1 MDIKSAIKES
11 ITRRDFVKRSTM
23 AAGGGLLLGS
33 LPVGASAYAAG
44 SDTLK
49 VAVVG
54 CGGRGTGAANQAL
67 NADPG
72 VKIVA
77 LADLFRNRLDQCYNA
92 LAQRHLETGRLDV
105 PEEHKFV
112 GFDSYKK
119 AIALADVVILT
130 APPGF
135 RPAHF
140 EECVNQEKHM
150 FCEKPIA
157 TDAPGVRRY
166 MKAAELAREKKLNVV
181 LGLQRRYQTNY
192 REGFKRVAEEGMIG
206 DLIAGQAYWNDGG
219 VWVRQ
224 RESWMSELEYQVHN
238 WFYFTWLAGDQIL
251 EQNIHNI
258 DIFNWFT
265 GEYPVTAQG
274 MGGREVRTGKEY
286 GQIFDHNAIE
296 YTYPNGLVLSAQCRH
311 QRNTWSRVG
320 ETLRGTKGTLT
331 YAGFNNNAVIRDY
344 KGNVLYDHN
353 GMNDPNPYQQEHDE
367 LFEAIRTGGY
377 IDDTDYGAKTTM
389 TAIMGRMASY
399 SGQMIEWDDA
409 INSDAQLMPYD
420 VTSDT
425 PPPVLPDENGFYPV
439 PVPGVSEPH

>member
-1 MDIKSAIKES
+1 MDVKSVIKES

-23 AAGGGLLLGS
+23 AAGGGLLMGS
-33 LPVGASAYAAG
+33 LPIGASAYAAG

-77 LADLFRNRLDQCYNA
+77 LADLFRDRLDQCYNS
-92 LAQRHLETGRLDV
+92 LAQRHLESGRLDV

-119 AIALADVVILT
+119 AIPLADVVILT

-140 EECVNQEKHM
+140 EECVNQGKDM

-166 MKAAELAREKKLNVV
+166 MKAAEIAREKKLNVV

-192 REGFKRVAEEGMIG
+192 REGFKRVAEEGLIG
-206 DLIAGQAYWNDGG
+206 EIIAGQAYWNDGG

-224 RESWMSELEYQVHN
+224 RENWMTELEYQVHN

-265 GEYPVTAQG
+265 GEYPATAQG

-296 YTYPNGLVLSAQCRH
+296 YTYPSGLVLSAQCRH
-311 QRNTWSRVG
+311 QRNTWSNVG

-344 KGNVLYDHN
+344 NGNVLYDHD
-353 GMNDPNPYQQEHDE
+353 GLNDPNPYQQEHDE
-367 LFEAIRTGGY
+367 LFKAIRTGGY

-399 SGQMIEWDDA
+399 SGQMIQWDDA

-420 VTSDT
+420 VTAET
-425 PPPVLPDENGFYPV
+425 TPPVLPDENGFYPV